1 MSSQAT
7 TGLMERVSSERRR
20 GNRGPSVGR
29 EREEE
34 EVEGGGREGP
44 TAVSPDLARDRPSGP
59 TDVMG
64 EGLWKATRP
73 TSSSGAPHRREGE
86 TGSYGDR

>member
-1 MSSQAT
+1 MGWGGVDNIGVTHDGT
-7 TGLMERVSSERRR
+7 TTAVVVVVEEEG
-20 GNRGPSVGR
+20 
-29 EREEE
+29 EE
-34 EVEGGGREGP
+34 EVEGGGRQGP

-73 TSSSGAPHRREGE
+73 TSSSGASHWREGV